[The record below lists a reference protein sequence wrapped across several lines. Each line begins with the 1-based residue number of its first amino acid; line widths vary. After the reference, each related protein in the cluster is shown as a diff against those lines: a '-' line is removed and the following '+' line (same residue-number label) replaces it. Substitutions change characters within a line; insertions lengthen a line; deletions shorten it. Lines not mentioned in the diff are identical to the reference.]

1 MVYMMDE
8 VFVHRYAYP
17 GKDRSKKQMPGLR
30 SAKGMICLRV
40 NLHSLYIIAVRTY
53 TRVSLFLSK

>member
-1 MVYMMDE
+1 MYINKEESHGLCMNE
-8 VFVHRYAYP
+8 VFVYRYAYP

-40 NLHSLYIIAVRTY
+40 NLHSLCT
-53 TRVSLFLSK
+53 